1 MYATFHNKNKDL
13 KESIVL
19 VQASLVAQLVGILP
33 PMQETRFD
41 PWVGKIPER
50 REWLPTPVFLLEN
63 SMAGGAWW
71 ATVHGGHKEL
81 DMTERLTHIV
91 LAQVSVAWSKRVGT
105 KILGQIGKYILE
117 AKGEGPCDC
126 LHVSVGGGSV
136 KDDS

>member
-1 MYATFHNKNKDL
+1 
-13 KESIVL
+13 
-19 VQASLVAQLVGILP
+19 
-33 PMQETRFD
+33 MQETQVPSLDGVD
-41 PWVGKIPER
+41 PWR
-50 REWLPTPVFLLEN
+50 RKWLPTPVFLLEN

-91 LAQVSVAWSKRVGT
+91 LVQVSVAWSKRVGT